1 MTEKPGNKRK
11 TERLLRLYDELDDV
25 SASTVLGRWGR
36 LAIFAAVAIFFGLRS
51 FSMVPLLLLPVGI
64 VLLPIAGVVAVRW
77 LWRQY
82 RIGVLRRSI
91 DRVELAFPAENGR

>member
-11 TERLLRLYDELDDV
+11 TERLLRLYDELDNV

-36 LAIFAAVAIFFGLRS
+36 FAIFAAVAIFFGLRS
-51 FSMVPLLLLPVGI
+51 FSRPLLLLPVGI
-64 VLLPIAGVVAVRW
+64 VLLPTAGVVAVRW

-82 RIGVLRRSI
+82 RIGVLRCSI